1 MPSYLSI
8 EKSFHDFR
16 QLVAAF
22 KKAAK
27 DANDKARKNNNRD
40 GKGHHSGWKGV
51 PESTQNL
58 IAFTECFAHV
68 IEGEPISTF
77 VGKVSMVHL
86 FLFFKEERSKVVIKD
101 EEKLSNPHIYSCI
114 NFLPRS
120 FSLVFS

>member
-1 MPSYLSI
+1 MPIESWTHYLIYLSI

-27 DANDKARKNNNRD
+27 DASDKARRKDNR
-40 GKGHHSGWKGV
+40 GWKGV

-68 IEGEPISTF
+68 IEAEPISTF
-77 VGKVSMVHL
+77 VGKVSMMHL
-86 FLFFKEERSKVVIKD
+86 LLYFEQ
-101 EEKLSNPHIYSCI
+101 
-114 NFLPRS
+114 
-120 FSLVFS
+120 